1 MKRIGILVTCMFLGF
16 TLASAQD
23 KAGISVSETTYNFG
37 TIYEE
42 DGSVSHEFVVT
53 NTGTAPLELNRVTAS
68 CGCTTPNWTKE
79 PIAPGKTGSV
89 NVTYNTK
96 GRIAPFS
103 KSISIYSNAQDAPF
117 VVFIKGEVVSKGS
130 ANVQLQQAP
139 VSIEPAKTAV
149 AAEGNKATTGKD
161 DTKKA
166 AKAKKN
172 GAKNSVIKTPKKD
185 LGKSDASSSGK

>member
-42 DGSVSHEFVVT
+42 DGNVSHEFVVT

-130 ANVQLQQAP
+130 ADVQLQQAP

-149 AAEGNKATTGKD
+149 TTEENKVATAGKSD
-161 DTKKA
+161 AKKVIKA
-166 AKAKKN
+166 A
-172 GAKNSVIKTPKKD
+172 KKD